1 MNRAKALATS
11 VSARALAA
19 WGAAVL
25 AGGAVIVLALTVGR
39 PIWLVY
45 GLLAVLVLSGLMI
58 LAARAGTAGW
68 LAGAVLLAAGA
79 LPDRIHRLWEPL
91 ALGRAFNIVV
101 VSVLVCGA
109 LVWLGRMLVQGSP
122 KPAGLALP
130 QAVVLIIGLA
140 GLAIHAGD
148 YADLDPVWR
157 GMVCM
162 FLPMLGF
169 WVVATSRLE
178 ERHALMLVRLLLAVG
193 AAMAIL
199 GLRWPLQMWRNPSAS
214 ALFGTAGGWGFRTM
228 TPVGGPGPSALAL
241 GMMLPIS
248 LAMALLDKRSL
259 RPVWALC
266 ALGML
271 AGVAMSVNRSGIIAC
286 SAAVLLFAWLNRGFL
301 RRRLAVMAAVLV
313 VAVVMVTG
321 LVLAYRHYTPFARL
335 VRLVDL
341 DSPSDR
347 LRWYSARTA
356 LAIGSARLLF
366 GSGIGRFYP
375 RDGSMAPMI
384 VDGGS
389 SARDPHCLYLLG
401 LAEMGIPG
409 LLAVLWLVIKPL
421 ADLLRARRSA
431 SAQHATLLAGF
442 SAAALAMMSY
452 SVTSCA
458 LFVHLRVAIV
468 AWWTLGLGYQFRDR
482 PAALPAHS
490 PYRPAVSARTTR
502 KPR

>member
-1 MNRAKALATS
+1 MNRARTLVTS
-11 VSARALAA
+11 VSPRALAA
-19 WGAAVL
+19 WGAAIL
-25 AGGAVIVLALTVGR
+25 AGGAVIVLALAAGR
-39 PIWLVY
+39 PVLLEF
-45 GLLAVLVLSGLMI
+45 GLLAVLVLSGLI
-58 LAARAGTAGW
+58 VLAARAGTAGW

-79 LPDRIHRLWEPL
+79 LPDRIYRLWQPF
-91 ALGRAFNIVV
+91 ALGRAFDIVV
-101 VSVLVCGA
+101 VAVLVCGA

-130 QAVVLIIGLA
+130 QAVVLVIGLA

-157 GMVCM
+157 GMVRM

-178 ERHALMLVRLLLAVG
+178 ERRALMLVRLLLAVG

-214 ALFGTAGGWGFRTM
+214 GLFGATGRWGFRTM
-228 TPVGGPGPSALAL
+228 TPVGGPGLSALAL

-248 LAMALLDKRSL
+248 LAMAMLDKRWL

-286 SAAVLLFAWLNRGFL
+286 LAAVLLFAWLNRGFL
-301 RRRLAVMAAVLV
+301 RRRLAVTAAVLV
-313 VAVVMVTG
+313 VAAAMVTG
-321 LVLAYRHYTPFARL
+321 LFLAYRQYTPFARL
-335 VRLVDL
+335 ARLVDL

-356 LAIGSARLLF
+356 LAIGSARPVF
-366 GSGIGRFYP
+366 GSGIGRFYL
-375 RDGSMAPMI
+375 RDRSMAPML
-384 VDGGS
+384 VEGAPT
-389 SARDPHCLYLLG
+389 ARDPHCLYLLG

-421 ADLLRARRSA
+421 ADLLRARRTA
-431 SAQHATLLAGF
+431 GAQHAILLAGF

-458 LFVHLRVAIV
+458 LFVHLRMAIV
-468 AWWTLGLGYQFRDR
+468 AWWTVALGYQFRDR

-490 PYRPAVSARTTR
+490 P
-502 KPR
+502 